1 MAGVSANK
9 ITERFIDFF
18 GRLQV
23 GLSGKARRLE
33 AAMSPLFESEAEL
46 VSRLRL
52 RDPATLAAVV
62 NEHAR
67 PLYRATRGMGFH
79 EEEANDLVQ
88 DVFTTFLEK
97 LDRFQGRSQ
106 IRTWLFGILHHKVL
120 GRRRERYRE
129 QQNDPIDE
137 VFESRFDTQGNWM
150 RPPEDLQR
158 LMESKE
164 IGEAIRLCMEG
175 LPAVQREVFVLRE
188 MEEFETSE
196 VCKILDISVT
206 NLSVLIHRARNRL
219 RDCIEARGWRK
230 AG

>member
-1 MAGVSANK
+1 MHGS
-9 ITERFIDFF
+9 
-18 GRLQV
+18 Q
-23 GLSGKARRLE
+23 
-33 AAMSPLFESEAEL
+33 AEL
-46 VSRLRL
+46 LNQLRSKE
-52 RDPATLAAVV
+52 PHTLAAVV
-62 NEHAR
+62 GEHTR
-67 PLYRATRGMGFH
+67 PLYRAARGMGFH

-88 DVFTTFLEK
+88 DVFTTFLET
-97 LDRFQGRSQ
+97 LDHFQGRSQ
-106 IRTWLFGILHHKVL
+106 IRTWLFGILHRKGL
-120 GRRRERYRE
+120 ERWRERYRE

-137 VFESRFDTQGNWM
+137 VFESRFDKQGNWT

-164 IGEAIRLCMEG
+164 IGEAIRRCMEG

-196 VCKILDISVT
+196 ICKILDISVT

-230 AG
+230 AK